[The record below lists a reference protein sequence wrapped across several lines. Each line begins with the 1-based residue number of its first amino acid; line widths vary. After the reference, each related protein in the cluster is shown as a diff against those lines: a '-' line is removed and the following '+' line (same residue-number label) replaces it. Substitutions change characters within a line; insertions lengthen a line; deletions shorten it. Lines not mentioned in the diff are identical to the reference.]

1 MSFKATH
8 FKRDFN
14 RWSIFLLAIVFFIAL
29 PIIVI
34 FIKLF
39 GGPGETWSHLVRN
52 VLSSYIGNS
61 LYLILICGFLTVLF
75 GVSSAWFVSRYK
87 FPFRKYLEWLLILP
101 LAIPSYITAYA
112 FAGLL
117 DYGGSLELLFRQVA
131 IQIPKMDIM
140 NIHGLAFILSISLYP
155 YVYVASRAF
164 FLHQSAN
171 LIEVSKLLGVGEFK
185 TFFKLLLPMA
195 RPAIVGGLVLVL
207 MEVLND
213 YGAAKYFGIST
224 FTTGIFRS
232 WFALEEPET
241 AVYLAALLVSLIFGL
256 LLFEKW
262 QRRKI
267 SYSNSVKSERKQQKI
282 TLPRTQ
288 KWLVFSW
295 VSIPVLFGFILPV
308 LQLIY
313 WATLTYEDIF
323 TSEFFTL
330 AMQSLGI
337 AILAALGTVIVAIC
351 MIYFTKWNRIPL
363 IGNLSK
369 ISVLG
374 YAIPGAVI
382 AVGVMIPTLALDKW
396 MIGFAKNFSS
406 ESIGL
411 LINGS
416 IIGLTYAYIV
426 RFLAVAY
433 NPIEANSLKIGNALP
448 ESSNMLGTGNIKT
461 FFKIEF
467 PLLKKGILSAMLLV
481 FVDVMKELPLTLI
494 LKPYN
499 VQTLAVKA
507 YEFASDELIME
518 ASIPSLFIILTGI
531 LPILLLNKLIID

>member
-1 MSFKATH
+1 MFKSTH

-29 PIIVI
+29 PIIAI

-52 VLSSYIGNS
+52 VLTSYISNS
-61 LYLILICGFLTVLF
+61 LYLIIVCGILTVLF

-87 FPFRKYLEWLLILP
+87 FPFQKYLEWLLILP

-112 FAGLL
+112 FAGLF
-117 DYGGSLELLFRQVA
+117 DYGGSLELLFKQIA
-131 IQIPKMDIM
+131 IQIPKLDIM
-140 NIHGLAFILSISLYP
+140 NIHGLALILSVSLYP

-213 YGAAKYFGIST
+213 YGAAKYFGVST

-241 AVYLAALLVSLIFGL
+241 AVYLAALLVAIIFGL
-256 LLFEKW
+256 LLLEKY

-282 TLPRTQ
+282 ALSNSQ

-295 VSIPVLFGFILPV
+295 VSIPVILGFILPV

-313 WATLTYEDIF
+313 WATLTYKEVF
-323 TSEFFTL
+323 TSDFFTI

-337 AILAALGTVIVAIC
+337 AILAAIGTVFVAIC
-351 MIYFTKWNRIPL
+351 LIYFTKWNRIPF

-382 AVGVMIPTLALDKW
+382 AVGVMIPTLTLDKW
-396 MIGFAKNFSS
+396 MIGVAKNFTS

-411 LINGS
+411 IINGS

-433 NPIEANSLKIGNALP
+433 NPIEATSLKIGNALP
-448 ESSNMLGTGNIKT
+448 ESSKMLGIGNIRT

-518 ASIPSLFIILTGI
+518 ASIPSLFIIFTGI
-531 LPILLLNKLIID
+531 LPVIFLNKLIID